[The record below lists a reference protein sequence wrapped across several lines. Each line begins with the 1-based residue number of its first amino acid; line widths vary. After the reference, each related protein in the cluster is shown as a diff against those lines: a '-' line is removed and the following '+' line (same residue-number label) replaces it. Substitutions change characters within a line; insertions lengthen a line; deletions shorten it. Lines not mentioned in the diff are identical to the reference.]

1 MVELSAMLAARNIK
15 GECPDNVEI
24 ERDSRPEPEWRL
36 KSFVLRDVMSGSSAG
51 TMEEGRRKIQLG
63 IQKGQAVRPFSTS
76 LNVVVR
82 SEDYRVESKI
92 LVENG

>member
-1 MVELSAMLAARNIK
+1 MAELSAMLAARNIK

-24 ERDSRPEPEWRL
+24 ERDSRPESEWHL

-51 TMEEGRRKIQLG
+51 TMEEGRREIQLG
-63 IQKGQAVRPFSTS
+63 IQKGQAVRSFSTS

-82 SEDYRVESKI
+82 SEDRRFALNLKF
-92 LVENG
+92 